1 MFDFLKKLFN
11 IPTINLQELV
21 QQGASIIDVRSASEF
36 QSGHI
41 PQSINI
47 PIDQIGNHIEKIK
60 KMKQPIITCCA
71 SGMRSAAAKATLQAK
86 GIENFNGGNWYS
98 LQQKIDS

>member
-1 MFDFLKKLFN
+1 M
-11 IPTINLQELV
+11 
-21 QQGASIIDVRSASEF
+21 
-36 QSGHI
+36 
-41 PQSINI
+41 
-47 PIDQIGNHIEKIK
+47 DQIGNHIEKIK

-86 GIENFNGGNWYS
+86 GIETFNGGNWYS